1 MLKSEQ
7 VDQLGA
13 EQAMTETTQHLVI
26 EINTT

>member
-13 EQAMTETTQHLVI
+13 EQAMTETTQQPVI